1 MLPRHTEV
9 ILAGRVAAVTTKPKD
24 RAAALGP
31 PPAPERALGWLLSA
45 GRDGLLLMVV
55 GALLGAPVPALAA
68 VAVAS
73 ALSLGLWVAFLRRA
87 PGA

>member
-1 MLPRHTEV
+1 
-9 ILAGRVAAVTTKPKD
+9 
-24 RAAALGP
+24 
-31 PPAPERALGWLLSA
+31 
-45 GRDGLLLMVV
+45 MVV